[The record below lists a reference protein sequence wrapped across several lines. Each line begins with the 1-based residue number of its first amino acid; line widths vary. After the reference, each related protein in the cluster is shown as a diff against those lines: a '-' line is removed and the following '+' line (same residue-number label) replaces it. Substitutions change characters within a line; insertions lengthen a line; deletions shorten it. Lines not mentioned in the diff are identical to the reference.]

1 MEGDERQFE
10 EKAVSVDASAEVTRT
25 GQCHSL
31 SELPF
36 FQKTRDV
43 LLCPLPFLSAF
54 YGRKRTL
61 KKCGLLPKVSPVAL
75 VSELSGC
82 EPGTRWR

>member
-31 SELPF
+31 SEPPF
-36 FQKTRDV
+36 FQNMRDV
-43 LLCPLPFLSAF
+43 LLGPLDFSLYFTVGNARLRSAAF
-54 YGRKRTL
+54 CL
-61 KKCGLLPKVSPVAL
+61 KVSPVAL
-75 VSELSGC
+75 VF
-82 EPGTRWR
+82 